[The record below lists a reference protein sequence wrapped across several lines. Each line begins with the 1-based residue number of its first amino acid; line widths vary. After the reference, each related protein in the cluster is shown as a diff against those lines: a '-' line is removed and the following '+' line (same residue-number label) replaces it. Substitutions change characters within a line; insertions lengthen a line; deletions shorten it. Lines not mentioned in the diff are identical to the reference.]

1 MTIKEMRKAAGM
13 KQTAFADYIGV
24 GLRTL
29 QGWECNH
36 PCPEYI
42 RALIEYKMR
51 NEKFNEIKKDG
62 A

>member
-13 KQTAFADYIGV
+13 TQPAFANYLGV

-29 QGWECNH
+29 QGWECSH

-42 RALIEYKMR
+42 RALIEYKLKGE
-51 NEKFNEIKKDG
+51 NIIKPR
-62 A
+62 